1 MTTPLDIDIR
11 TYRQPA
17 YHIEPRFVNRWSP
30 RAMSGEALSDTQL
43 MTLFEAARWA
53 PSSYNNQPWRFLY
66 AKRDTPHWQRFFDL
80 LIAGNQRWAKNA
92 AVLVLIASITHLEF
106 NGSPSVTYAFD
117 CGAAWENLALQATA
131 LGLVAHG
138 MQGFDYDKARDVLQL
153 PDDYS
158 VQAMVAIGKP
168 GRIEDLHERLQ
179 GREQPSDR
187 KPLAELVFEGGFT
200 TRRESS

>member
-1 MTTPLDIDIR
+1 MMTTPLDIDIR

-17 YHIEPRFVNRWSP
+17 YEIEHLLVKRWSP
-30 RAMSGEALSDTQL
+30 RAMSGEALSDAQL

-66 AKRDTPHWQRFFDL
+66 AKRDTPHWPRFFDL
-80 LIAGNQRWAKNA
+80 LIEGNQRWAKNA
-92 AVLVLIASITHLEF
+92 AVLVLITSITRLEF
-106 NGSPSVTYAFD
+106 NDSPSLTYAFD

-131 LGLVAHG
+131 QGLVAHG
-138 MQGFDYDKARDVLQL
+138 MQGFDYDKARAVLQV

-168 GRIEDLHERLQ
+168 GRIEDLHERLR

-187 KPLAELVFEGGFT
+187 KPLSEVVFEGGFAQ
-200 TRRESS
+200 R

>member
-1 MTTPLDIDIR
+1 MTTPLDIDISL
-11 TYRQPA
+11 YRRPE
-17 YHIEPRFVNRWSP
+17 YDIEQRFVNRWSP
-30 RAMSGEALSDTQL
+30 RAMSGDVLSDAQL

-66 AKRDTPHWQRFFDL
+66 AKRDTAHWPRFFDL
-80 LIAGNQRWAKNA
+80 LIEGNQRWAKNA
-92 AVLVLIASITHLEF
+92 AVLILIISTTHLAF

-117 CGAAWENLALQATA
+117 CGAAWQNLALQATA

-138 MQGFDYDKARDVLQL
+138 MQGFDYDQARDVLQV

-158 VQAMVAIGKP
+158 VQAMLAIGKP
-168 GRIEDLHERLQ
+168 GRIEDLPERLR

-187 KPLAELVFEGGFT
+187 KRLSELVFEGGFPQ
-200 TRRESS
+200 